1 MRDGLTK
8 ICLALLNFISVVLL
22 CCYAGPPETRA
33 HGFLRALFVMCYFI
47 TLMFIS
53 KGEDDE
59 NNRGEDDDMQDL

>member
-8 ICLALLNFISVVLL
+8 ICLALLNFTSVVLI
-22 CCYAGPPETRA
+22 CCFAGPPETRA
-33 HGFLRALFVMCYFI
+33 HGFLRALFTICYFI

-59 NNRGEDDDMQDL
+59 NNRGEDDDMQDM